1 MQQLLPTDVLWQALL
16 LSLVAALL
24 AAWLPVRRVA
34 GVRPAIGLRAT

>member
-1 MQQLLPTDVLWQALL
+1 MGDSIGQALL

-34 GVRPAIGLRAT
+34 AVRPAIGLRAT